1 MICAVHQPNFI
12 PYLGFFHK
20 AGRSDVFIL
29 YDTAQYSKNDFTN
42 RNRIKTP
49 QGPLWLTVPVSLHLG
64 ERIGEVKTAPVAT
77 FCDKHLK
84 TIAGA
89 YKKAPFFADIFPL
102 IEQAYAAPLERI
114 VDLTIP
120 LIRAILGRLFPRVK
134 IVLSSEM
141 ELDLNLKSTEA
152 LVVMMQKVGAD
163 TYLSGPGAREYL
175 EEAQFEHVGV
185 KVEWQEFHHPSYPQL
200 WGGDFVAN
208 LSVIDALFMLGF
220 EGVKKLID
228 Q

>member
-20 AGRSDVFIL
+20 AGGSDVFIL

-64 ERIGEVKTAPVAT
+64 ERIGEVRMAPIAT
-77 FCDKHLK
+77 FRDKHLK

-89 YKKAPFFADIFPL
+89 YKKAPFFGEIFPL
-102 IEQAYAAPLERI
+102 IEEVYARSIDRLT
-114 VDLTIP
+114 DLNSP
-120 LIRAILGRLFPRVK
+120 LIHVFLERLFPHVK
-134 IVLSSEM
+134 VVLSSEM
-141 ELDLNLKSTEA
+141 NLDPNLKSTEA
-152 LVVMMQKVGAD
+152 LVAMMQKIGAD

-175 EEAQFEHVGV
+175 EEAQFERVGV
-185 KVEWQEFHHPSYPQL
+185 KVAWQDFHHPTYAQL
-200 WGGDFVAN
+200 WDKEFMPN
-208 LSVIDALFMLGF
+208 LSIIDALFMLGF
-220 EGVKKLID
+220 DGARKLVSA
-228 Q
+228 